1 MRPIKLKIKGLN
13 SFIETQEIDFN
24 KLMYRGLFGIF
35 GPTGSGKST
44 ILDGITLALY
54 GEVARKSSNFI
65 NTNCSSLYVGFEFQ
79 ISSKEINTYR
89 VDREYRRDKDGRI
102 RTKSARILDITCGEK
117 ILEEGVKSVN
127 KKCEE
132 IIGLQLDDFTRT
144 VVLPQGKFS
153 EFLTLSG
160 KERRDML
167 ERLFNLQKYGN
178 DLSSKL
184 SREVGLQKQKFN
196 VLQGELKGY
205 DNINVDIFKNK
216 TKEFSIIKEQ
226 CSEYEKQ
233 LSEIEVKFN
242 EGKQLMDLQN
252 DLKNKLV
259 EQDSLEKNKSKIE
272 SYKNKILLCESALKA
287 KPYVDNYES
296 TVQKIKSVKNEILH
310 LEDEMKKI
318 EENRALVYKFLTEAK
333 DDNDNK
339 LPEMRLQH
347 QKIVDAIRERD
358 ILNRVICENNSI
370 KESIIKLSGNID
382 TFKDEIENNSKYIE
396 SIYNGISIREKKCD
410 ELEISEQYKQKVND
424 AIVLLNNY
432 ENLIKQRDVLCGKI
446 KNTGDIIGSNEEKS
460 KTLFDD
466 LNEKKHLL
474 QKKNNMLDELLKN
487 YPGDQNML
495 LELQK
500 KISSTDDKWTQYNSC
515 TSNIKNSS
523 NIIEEFKE
531 QLNQCNKKIHV
542 LEKEIKE
549 KNDKIEN
556 IHIENLAQTL
566 RSKLI
571 HGEPCPVCGSVHH
584 IEQNIRIV
592 APDNLK
598 QLKLDLDEK
607 QKEHDLLIAKI
618 IRIKTHIDGEVKNIE
633 KNKDELEQLCE
644 DFKSVSVDKLKQQ
657 FKLMKDNIEK
667 FNSGKNSLESEI
679 KILIEDKNKLEIGY
693 EKMFAVQEQN
703 KRQFVNLKAELEKL
717 ENEYKT
723 MHDTLENMK
732 NELKVH
738 DFKQKIMEIS
748 DREKKKISIENQ
760 LKDLRLDLK
769 KNQDHREILKEKFTD
784 LKEKSNEN
792 KVRFVENE
800 KIIQE
805 KKTSIKDKLE
815 NNENLEQLESIKENI
830 LRKTEEIKDKY
841 SKAENQKNNIDAT
854 YNKFNSNLMA
864 SQKNLLNLKERSTQ
878 DRISLENILKEQNI
892 SSIDEVKNNIV
903 DVVEIKK
910 LKSQIEEYD
919 RLSTKLT
926 GAVEDLNK
934 KIGSKKIT
942 QEQWDEIKK
951 LRNEKNKIFEE
962 LKNTRIKLESE
973 IKYISSKLNELNV
986 LLKSKQKLNHKL
998 SILDD
1003 LDKLFKG
1010 KKFVE
1015 FVAANQL
1022 KYISIEASKRLR
1034 HITCGNYGLEVDEE
1048 GKFLI
1053 IDYKNGGKK
1062 RDASTLSGGEVFVAS
1077 LALALALSSQIQ
1089 LKGTAPLELFFLDE
1103 GFGTLDDNLLEIVM
1117 DSLEKIHNKRLSI
1130 GIISHL
1136 ESIKDRVP
1144 VKLVVTPA
1152 ESGIGGSRVKI
1163 E

>member
-13 SFIETQEIDFN
+13 SFIETQEIDFH

-65 NTNCSSLYVGFEFQ
+65 NTNCSNLYVSFEFQ
-79 ISSKEINTYR
+79 ISAKEINIYR
-89 VDREYRRDKDGRI
+89 VDREYRRDKEGRI
-102 RTKSARILDITCGEK
+102 RTKSARILDITCGEE

-178 DLSSKL
+178 ELSSKL
-184 SREVGLQKQKFN
+184 SREVSSQKQKFN

-205 DNINVDIFKNK
+205 DNINVDILKNK
-216 TKEFSIIKEQ
+216 TEQFSIIKEQ

-233 LSEIEVKFN
+233 LAEIEVKFN
-242 EGKQLMDLQN
+242 EGKELMDLQN
-252 DLKNKLV
+252 DLKHKLV
-259 EQDSLEKNKSKIE
+259 EQDSLEKNKAKIE
-272 SYKNKILLCESALKA
+272 SYKNKILLCESALKV

-296 TVQKIKSVKNEILH
+296 TVQKIKSVKNEIMH
-310 LEDEMKKI
+310 LEDEMKKV

-333 DDNDNK
+333 ADNDNK
-339 LPEMRLQH
+339 LPELRLQY
-347 QKIVDAIRERD
+347 QKIVDAIQERD

-370 KESIIKLSGNID
+370 KESIVKLSDNID
-382 TFKDEIENNSKYIE
+382 TFKYEIENNGKYIE
-396 SIYNGISIREKKCD
+396 SIYNSISLKEKKCD
-410 ELEISEQYKQKVND
+410 ELETSEQYKRKVNE
-424 AIVLLNNY
+424 AIVILSNY

-446 KNTGDIIGSNEEKS
+446 KSTVYIIESNERES
-460 KTLFDD
+460 KVLFND

-474 QKKNNMLDELLKN
+474 QEKEDMLDELLKN
-487 YPGDQNML
+487 CPGDQNML

-500 KISSTDDKWTQYNSC
+500 KISSTDDKWTQYNSI
-515 TSNIKNSS
+515 TYNIKNSS
-523 NIIEEFKE
+523 NIIEDFKE
-531 QLNQCNKKIHV
+531 KLNQDNKKIEE
-542 LEKEIKE
+542 LEKHISNRNGEIE
-549 KNDKIEN
+549 S
-556 IHIENLAQTL
+556 IHVENLAQTL

-571 HGEPCPVCGSVHH
+571 EGEPCPVCGSVHH
-584 IEQNIRIV
+584 IGQNIKTT
-592 APDNLK
+592 DTHNLK
-598 QLKLDLDEK
+598 QLKLDLDKKKKDYE
-607 QKEHDLLIAKI
+607 LLTARIIKI
-618 IRIKTHIDGEVKNIE
+618 KANIDGEIKNIE
-633 KNKDELEQLCE
+633 KNNEQLEQLGE
-644 DFKSVSVDKLKQQ
+644 EFKSVSVDELKHQ
-657 FKLMKDNIEK
+657 FRLLRDNIEK
-667 FNSGKNSLESEI
+667 FNSEKNSLESQI
-679 KILIEDKNKLEIGY
+679 KILTENKNKLEIGY
-693 EKMFAVQEQN
+693 SKMFAVQEQN
-703 KRQFVNLKAELEKL
+703 KSQLVNLKTELEKL
-717 ENEYKT
+717 ENEYKGLY
-723 MHDTLENMK
+723 DILSNMK
-732 NELKVH
+732 TELKVH
-738 DFKQKIMEIS
+738 DFKQKNMEIYE
-748 DREKKKISIENQ
+748 REKKRISIENR
-760 LKDLRLDLK
+760 LKDLRVALK
-769 KNQDHREILKEKFTD
+769 KNQNQREILKGKFTD
-784 LKEKSNEN
+784 LREKLNEN
-792 KVRFVENE
+792 KVRFIENE
-800 KIIQE
+800 KIIHE
-805 KKTSIKDKLE
+805 KKTSIKAKLE
-815 NNENLEQLESIKENI
+815 NSENMEQLESVKESI
-830 LRKTEEIKDKY
+830 LRRIEQIKDTYIRTEK
-841 SKAENQKNNIDAT
+841 QKNDIDT
-854 YNKFNSNLMA
+854 KYNECNSNLVA
-864 SQKNLLNLKERSTQ
+864 SQKNLLNLKERNTQ
-878 DRISLENILKEQNI
+878 ERISLENILKEQNI
-892 SSIDEVKNNIV
+892 NNIDEVKNNIA
-903 DVVEIKK
+903 DVLEIKK
-910 LKSQIEEYD
+910 LKSEVEEYN
-919 RLSTKLT
+919 RLSAKLAGT
-926 GAVEDLNK
+926 LEDINK
-934 KIGSKKIT
+934 KIGSRKIT

-951 LRNEKNKIFEE
+951 SRNEKNKIFEE
-962 LKNTRIKLESE
+962 LKNTRIKLEDE
-973 IKYISSKLNELNV
+973 IKYISDKLNELNI
-986 LLKSKQKLNHKL
+986 LSKSKQKLNHKL

-1034 HITCGNYGLEVDEE
+1034 HITCGKYGLEVDDE

-1053 IDYKNGGKK
+1053 IDYKNGGEK
-1062 RDASTLSGGEVFVAS
+1062 RDASTLSGGEVFVTS
-1077 LALALALSSQIQ
+1077 LALALALSSRIQ

-1152 ESGIGGSRVKI
+1152 EAGIGGSRVKI